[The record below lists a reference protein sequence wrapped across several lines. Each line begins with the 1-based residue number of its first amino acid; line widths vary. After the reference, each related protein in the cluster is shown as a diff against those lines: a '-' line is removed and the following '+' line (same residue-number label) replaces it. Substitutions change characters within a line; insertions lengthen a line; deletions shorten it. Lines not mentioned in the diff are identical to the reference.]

1 MKIIVDA
8 MGGDNA
14 PQAPVMGAIQA
25 NKEDGVEIILVG
37 RGEDIL
43 KTLADNG
50 ISDLPSGMEIAHA
63 PTVIP
68 VCEEP
73 TQILKKYKDCSMAKG
88 FQMLAAGEGDAF
100 ITAGSTGAMVVGAT
114 MIVKRIKGVKRA
126 AIGTVIPNAKGH
138 YMLLDSGANE
148 ECRPEMLRQFGVMG
162 SVYMEHIMKIPS
174 PRVGLV
180 NIGTEDSKGTG
191 LQVEANQLLRQ
202 AGVNYV
208 GNVEAR
214 ELPLGGCDVAVADG
228 FTGNVALKL
237 TEGMAPSA
245 AKTMWWTGFP
255 PALGPLR
262 RMKYNFCER
271 AGGSPPIFAGA
282 NTPEGSTA
290 MTLEQRIGYQFKNG
304 KYLRRALTHSS
315 YSNESREKPE
325 CNERLE
331 FLGDAVLSLVVSNYI
346 FHRFHLNEG
355 DLTKIRAS
363 IVCEKSLFRFA
374 GEIGLGEEL
383 YLGRGE
389 EQMGGRTR
397 PSIVSDAFEALI
409 AAIFLD
415 GGLEPASR
423 FILRFV
429 REELDTGERSAFVDY
444 KTMLQEIVQKNPE
457 EKVSYVL
464 VEENGPDHDKH
475 FVVEV
480 RLNSN
485 VIGRGEFRSKK
496 GAEQLAAKEA
506 LELMGE

>member
-1 MKIIVDA
+1 
-8 MGGDNA
+8 
-14 PQAPVMGAIQA
+14 
-25 NKEDGVEIILVG
+25 
-37 RGEDIL
+37 
-43 KTLADNG
+43 
-50 ISDLPSGMEIAHA
+50 
-63 PTVIP
+63 
-68 VCEEP
+68 
-73 TQILKKYKDCSMAKG
+73 
-88 FQMLAAGEGDAF
+88 
-100 ITAGSTGAMVVGAT
+100 
-114 MIVKRIKGVKRA
+114 
-126 AIGTVIPNAKGH
+126 
-138 YMLLDSGANE
+138 
-148 ECRPEMLRQFGVMG
+148 
-162 SVYMEHIMKIPS
+162 
-174 PRVGLV
+174 
-180 NIGTEDSKGTG
+180 
-191 LQVEANQLLRQ
+191 
-202 AGVNYV
+202 
-208 GNVEAR
+208 
-214 ELPLGGCDVAVADG
+214 
-228 FTGNVALKL
+228 
-237 TEGMAPSA
+237 
-245 AKTMWWTGFP
+245 
-255 PALGPLR
+255 
-262 RMKYNFCER
+262 
-271 AGGSPPIFAGA
+271 
-282 NTPEGSTA
+282 

>member
-1 MKIIVDA
+1 
-8 MGGDNA
+8 
-14 PQAPVMGAIQA
+14 
-25 NKEDGVEIILVG
+25 
-37 RGEDIL
+37 
-43 KTLADNG
+43 
-50 ISDLPSGMEIAHA
+50 
-63 PTVIP
+63 
-68 VCEEP
+68 
-73 TQILKKYKDCSMAKG
+73 
-88 FQMLAAGEGDAF
+88 
-100 ITAGSTGAMVVGAT
+100 
-114 MIVKRIKGVKRA
+114 
-126 AIGTVIPNAKGH
+126 
-138 YMLLDSGANE
+138 
-148 ECRPEMLRQFGVMG
+148 
-162 SVYMEHIMKIPS
+162 
-174 PRVGLV
+174 
-180 NIGTEDSKGTG
+180 
-191 LQVEANQLLRQ
+191 
-202 AGVNYV
+202 
-208 GNVEAR
+208 
-214 ELPLGGCDVAVADG
+214 
-228 FTGNVALKL
+228 
-237 TEGMAPSA
+237 
-245 AKTMWWTGFP
+245 
-255 PALGPLR
+255 
-262 RMKYNFCER
+262 
-271 AGGSPPIFAGA
+271 
-282 NTPEGSTA
+282 

-346 FHRFHLNEG
+346 YHRFHLNEG

-464 VEENGPDHDKH
+464 VDENGPDHDKH

>member
-1 MKIIVDA
+1 
-8 MGGDNA
+8 
-14 PQAPVMGAIQA
+14 
-25 NKEDGVEIILVG
+25 
-37 RGEDIL
+37 
-43 KTLADNG
+43 
-50 ISDLPSGMEIAHA
+50 MES
-63 PTVIP
+63 
-68 VCEEP
+68 
-73 TQILKKYKDCSMAKG
+73 QN
-88 FQMLAAGEGDAF
+88 
-100 ITAGSTGAMVVGAT
+100 
-114 MIVKRIKGVKRA
+114 RI
-126 AIGTVIPNAKGH
+126 
-138 YMLLDSGANE
+138 DS
-148 ECRPEMLRQFGVMG
+148 
-162 SVYMEHIMKIPS
+162 
-174 PRVGLV
+174 
-180 NIGTEDSKGTG
+180 
-191 LQVEANQLLRQ
+191 LQQ
-202 AGVNYV
+202 
-208 GNVEAR
+208 
-214 ELPLGGCDVAVADG
+214 
-228 FTGNVALKL
+228 
-237 TEGMAPSA
+237 
-245 AKTMWWTGFP
+245 
-255 PALGPLR
+255 
-262 RMKYNFCER
+262 R
-271 AGGSPPIFAGA
+271 AGYTFQS
-282 NTPEGSTA
+282 
-290 MTLEQRIGYQFKNG
+290 Q
-304 KYLRRALTHSS
+304 KYLDIALTHSS
-315 YSNESREKPE
+315 YANEVKHTLSN
-325 CNERLE
+325 NERQE
-331 FLGDAVLSLVVSNYI
+331 FLGDAVLSVIVSDYL
-346 FHRFHLNEG
+346 FHTFHLPEG
-355 DLTKIRAS
+355 ELTKLRAA

>member
-1 MKIIVDA
+1 
-8 MGGDNA
+8 
-14 PQAPVMGAIQA
+14 
-25 NKEDGVEIILVG
+25 
-37 RGEDIL
+37 
-43 KTLADNG
+43 
-50 ISDLPSGMEIAHA
+50 
-63 PTVIP
+63 
-68 VCEEP
+68 
-73 TQILKKYKDCSMAKG
+73 
-88 FQMLAAGEGDAF
+88 
-100 ITAGSTGAMVVGAT
+100 
-114 MIVKRIKGVKRA
+114 
-126 AIGTVIPNAKGH
+126 
-138 YMLLDSGANE
+138 
-148 ECRPEMLRQFGVMG
+148 
-162 SVYMEHIMKIPS
+162 
-174 PRVGLV
+174 
-180 NIGTEDSKGTG
+180 
-191 LQVEANQLLRQ
+191 
-202 AGVNYV
+202 
-208 GNVEAR
+208 
-214 ELPLGGCDVAVADG
+214 
-228 FTGNVALKL
+228 
-237 TEGMAPSA
+237 
-245 AKTMWWTGFP
+245 
-255 PALGPLR
+255 
-262 RMKYNFCER
+262 
-271 AGGSPPIFAGA
+271 
-282 NTPEGSTA
+282 
-290 MTLEQRIGYQFKNG
+290 MTLEERIGYQFKNK

-325 CNERLE
+325 SNERME

-346 FHRFHLNEG
+346 FHRFHLDEG

-374 GEIGLGEEL
+374 QEVELGEEL

-415 GGLEPASR
+415 GGLEPAGK

-464 VEENGPDHDKH
+464 VGENGPDHDKH

-485 VIGRGEFRSKK
+485 VIGRGESRSKK

>member
-1 MKIIVDA
+1 
-8 MGGDNA
+8 
-14 PQAPVMGAIQA
+14 
-25 NKEDGVEIILVG
+25 
-37 RGEDIL
+37 
-43 KTLADNG
+43 
-50 ISDLPSGMEIAHA
+50 
-63 PTVIP
+63 
-68 VCEEP
+68 
-73 TQILKKYKDCSMAKG
+73 
-88 FQMLAAGEGDAF
+88 
-100 ITAGSTGAMVVGAT
+100 
-114 MIVKRIKGVKRA
+114 
-126 AIGTVIPNAKGH
+126 
-138 YMLLDSGANE
+138 
-148 ECRPEMLRQFGVMG
+148 
-162 SVYMEHIMKIPS
+162 
-174 PRVGLV
+174 
-180 NIGTEDSKGTG
+180 
-191 LQVEANQLLRQ
+191 
-202 AGVNYV
+202 
-208 GNVEAR
+208 
-214 ELPLGGCDVAVADG
+214 
-228 FTGNVALKL
+228 
-237 TEGMAPSA
+237 
-245 AKTMWWTGFP
+245 
-255 PALGPLR
+255 
-262 RMKYNFCER
+262 
-271 AGGSPPIFAGA
+271 
-282 NTPEGSTA
+282 

-346 FHRFHLNEG
+346 YHRVHLNEG

>member
-1 MKIIVDA
+1 
-8 MGGDNA
+8 
-14 PQAPVMGAIQA
+14 
-25 NKEDGVEIILVG
+25 
-37 RGEDIL
+37 
-43 KTLADNG
+43 
-50 ISDLPSGMEIAHA
+50 
-63 PTVIP
+63 
-68 VCEEP
+68 
-73 TQILKKYKDCSMAKG
+73 
-88 FQMLAAGEGDAF
+88 
-100 ITAGSTGAMVVGAT
+100 
-114 MIVKRIKGVKRA
+114 
-126 AIGTVIPNAKGH
+126 
-138 YMLLDSGANE
+138 
-148 ECRPEMLRQFGVMG
+148 
-162 SVYMEHIMKIPS
+162 
-174 PRVGLV
+174 
-180 NIGTEDSKGTG
+180 
-191 LQVEANQLLRQ
+191 
-202 AGVNYV
+202 
-208 GNVEAR
+208 
-214 ELPLGGCDVAVADG
+214 
-228 FTGNVALKL
+228 
-237 TEGMAPSA
+237 
-245 AKTMWWTGFP
+245 
-255 PALGPLR
+255 
-262 RMKYNFCER
+262 
-271 AGGSPPIFAGA
+271 
-282 NTPEGSTA
+282 

-415 GGLEPASR
+415 GGREPASR

>member
-1 MKIIVDA
+1 
-8 MGGDNA
+8 
-14 PQAPVMGAIQA
+14 
-25 NKEDGVEIILVG
+25 
-37 RGEDIL
+37 
-43 KTLADNG
+43 
-50 ISDLPSGMEIAHA
+50 
-63 PTVIP
+63 
-68 VCEEP
+68 
-73 TQILKKYKDCSMAKG
+73 
-88 FQMLAAGEGDAF
+88 
-100 ITAGSTGAMVVGAT
+100 
-114 MIVKRIKGVKRA
+114 
-126 AIGTVIPNAKGH
+126 
-138 YMLLDSGANE
+138 
-148 ECRPEMLRQFGVMG
+148 
-162 SVYMEHIMKIPS
+162 
-174 PRVGLV
+174 
-180 NIGTEDSKGTG
+180 
-191 LQVEANQLLRQ
+191 
-202 AGVNYV
+202 
-208 GNVEAR
+208 
-214 ELPLGGCDVAVADG
+214 
-228 FTGNVALKL
+228 
-237 TEGMAPSA
+237 
-245 AKTMWWTGFP
+245 
-255 PALGPLR
+255 
-262 RMKYNFCER
+262 
-271 AGGSPPIFAGA
+271 
-282 NTPEGSTA
+282 

-346 FHRFHLNEG
+346 YHRFHLNEG

-485 VIGRGEFRSKK
+485 VMGRGEFRSKK

-506 LELMGE
+506 LELMVE